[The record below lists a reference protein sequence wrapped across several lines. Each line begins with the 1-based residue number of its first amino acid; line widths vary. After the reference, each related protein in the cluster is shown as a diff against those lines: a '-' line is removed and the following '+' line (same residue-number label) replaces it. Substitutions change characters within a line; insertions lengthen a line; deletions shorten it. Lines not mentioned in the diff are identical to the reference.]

1 MTTQN
6 YKLENAY
13 RAINGVAKATDMAVA
28 NIKVFTKLLQGLEP
42 VLIPYFDKRREVTK
56 EYTEKDGEGKFV
68 ITDQIVLQEKVE
80 ELAKSEVE
88 FESEK
93 FNVTLK
99 KGEKWFSIEFN
110 KSLEDLYGDNFNLVE
125 VE

>member
-1 MTTQN
+1 MTQN
-6 YKLENAY
+6 YKLDNAY
-13 RAINGVAKATDMAVA
+13 RAIQGVTKVTDMSVA

-42 VLIPYFDKRREVTK
+42 ILVPYFDERRDATK
-56 EYTEKDGEGKFV
+56 QFSDKDAEGKFI
-68 ITDQIVLQEKVE
+68 ITDQIALQEAVE
-80 ELAKSEVE
+80 VFAKEEIE
-88 FESEK
+88 FASEK

-110 KSLEDLYGDNFNLVE
+110 KALEDLYGDNFNLVE

>member
-1 MTTQN
+1 MTQN
-6 YKLENAY
+6 YKLDNAY
-13 RAINGVAKATDMAVA
+13 RAIQGVTKVTDMSVA

-42 VLIPYFDKRREVTK
+42 ILVPYFDERRDETK
-56 EYTEKDGEGKFV
+56 KFTDKDQDGKFI
-68 ITDQIVLQEKVE
+68 ITDQIALQEAVE
-80 ELAKSEVE
+80 VLAKKEIE

-110 KSLEDLYGDNFNLVE
+110 KALEDLYGDNFNLVE